1 MPKKVVKIGGQGV
14 VDTLSVEIGKE
25 TYSVP
30 LAGSMKR
37 KELLSLKDEESVY
50 NMFARYIPAEV
61 LDEMTV
67 DESNQL
73 ANAWSDAN
81 INKDDASL
89 GE

>member
-1 MPKKVVKIGGQGV
+1 MPKKVVKIGGQV
-14 VDTLSVEIGKE
+14 VDTLSVEIGKG

-50 NMFARYIPAEV
+50 NMFAKYIPEEV

-67 DESNQL
+67 DEYNQL

-81 INKDDASL
+81 INKDGASL

>member
-1 MPKKVVKIGGQGV
+1 MPKKVVKIGGQV
-14 VDTLSVEIGKE
+14 VDTLSVEIGNE

-37 KELLSLKDEESVY
+37 KELLSLKDDESVY
-50 NMFARYIPAEV
+50 NMFAKYIPEEV

-67 DESNQL
+67 DEYNQL

>member
-1 MPKKVVKIGGQGV
+1 MPKKVVKIGGQV
-14 VDTLSVEIGKE
+14 VDTLSVEIGNE

-50 NMFARYIPAEV
+50 NMFAKYIPEEV

-67 DESNQL
+67 DEYNQL